1 MDTVCND
8 SGEVVQV
15 VLDDGEKLDCD
26 LVIVAAGVR
35 SAVAGLEDSGL
46 DIDRGIKVNGY
57 MQTSAPEVYAAGDV
71 TGLSGIWPNAMKQG
85 KIAAQ
90 NMALG
95 NQYMY
100 VDRFAAKNTI
110 NFFGLVSLCVGALNP
125 EEGDLVV
132 LRESHENYERAII
145 RNHRLVGFLAQGDIS
160 HAGIYQYLI
169 KNEVDIQEFEA
180 QIFDVNFGNFFGIKE
195 NGEYIWS
202 V

>member
-1 MDTVCND
+1 MGNAELKLVDHQGLID
-8 SGEVVQV
+8 IFLQQ
-15 VLDDGEKLDCD
+15 LDQHRGLVADAEASDLSAAVEKLKG
-26 LVIVAAGVR
+26 LGHLFRLHQRIGPVQKQRVQIIGVQPFQN
-35 SAVAGLEDSGL
+35 AV
-46 DIDRGIKVNGY
+46 
-57 MQTSAPEVYAAGDV
+57 
-71 TGLSGIWPNAMKQG
+71 NAF
-85 KIAAQ
+85 Q